1 MVMAAFV
8 CASYIYYIKFHDFGL
23 LFAAAAA
30 AVSVK
35 SLSVAAAAFAVATE
49 EV

>member
-1 MVMAAFV
+1 MAAFV
-8 CASYIYYIKFHDFGL
+8 FASYIYYIKFHDFGL
-23 LFAAAAA
+23 LCAA

-35 SLSVAAAAFAVATE
+35 SLSAAAAAAFAVVATE